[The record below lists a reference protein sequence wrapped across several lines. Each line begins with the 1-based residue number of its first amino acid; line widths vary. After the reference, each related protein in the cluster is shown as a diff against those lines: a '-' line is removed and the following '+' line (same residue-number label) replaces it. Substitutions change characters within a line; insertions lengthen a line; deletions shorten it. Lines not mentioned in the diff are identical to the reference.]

1 MTKTHLENTKD
12 DKRWQGNVTKKKKKN
27 KNANTMK
34 LWKTITGVL
43 KRHSGRHL
51 EGFRLNT
58 ILFYFGQKGA
68 LTDGEGIKYDV
79 GGQWGSQKHVWDV
92 GGTI

>member
-1 MTKTHLENTKD
+1 
-12 DKRWQGNVTKKKKKN
+12 
-27 KNANTMK
+27 
-34 LWKTITGVL
+34 VL